1 MEEKISVIVPIY
13 KVEKYL
19 PKCLDSLVRQTYGN
33 LEIILVD
40 DASPDGCG
48 KICDEYASGD
58 QRIRVIHKPDNQGQ
72 ASARNTGLEMAT
84 GEYVSFVDSD
94 DWLSEDAYE
103 KLLAGL
109 REYGADCSVGRCVVV
124 LDKGDTLVI
133 QKEKR
138 GQVRCESAADAM
150 KGVLL
155 GASAA
160 WNRLYRRELFE
171 GLRFQTGRIN
181 DDEALVLRAYER
193 MEKIVFLDGDS
204 YFYRK
209 RPGSITTSRFSLKM
223 LDCVTNS
230 LENLEFVR
238 EKKPELTPCAE
249 YKYIKT
255 MLWCYV
261 NLRKV
266 RKEEKVQAK
275 EQRGKLRADIRVS
288 RGTAL
293 KNPYLSIP
301 LKLLTI
307 LCAL

>member
-1 MEEKISVIVPIY
+1 MEEKISVIVPVY

-19 PKCLDSLVRQTYGN
+19 PQCLDSLVNQTYGN

-48 KICDEYASGD
+48 RICDEYASGD
-58 QRIRVIHKPDNQGQ
+58 ERIRVVHRPKNQGQ
-72 ASARNTGLEMAT
+72 ASARNLGLEMAT

-109 REYGADCSVGRCVVV
+109 REHGADCSVGHCVVV
-124 LDKGDTLVI
+124 LDRDGELVV
-133 QKEKR
+133 QKTKKKP
-138 GQVRCESAADAM
+138 VRCESAADAM
-150 KGVLL
+150 KDVLL

-193 MEKIVFLDGDS
+193 MDKIVFLDADS

-230 LENLEFVR
+230 RENLEFLR

-266 RKEEKVQAK
+266 RKEEKAQAK
-275 EQRGKLRADIRVS
+275 AERGKLRADIRVN
-288 RGTAL
+288 RQAAL

-301 LKLLTI
+301 LKILAV